1 MSKLAVLGCSAMLL
15 LLGQSQQHENFS
27 KYKAVEAYEIR
38 PGILMM
44 PKYAADGQVCEIG
57 LERRRYSPESISLD
71 GDIPDKDLDE
81 IVDEIVPPAE
91 RGLKDEIERTNEDGG
106 GLTTFR
112 NYENVSVQIFSH
124 VLYDAKRKIKAEPN
138 IAVIISW
145 KNRKCD

>member
-1 MSKLAVLGCSAMLL
+1 
-15 LLGQSQQHENFS
+15 
-27 KYKAVEAYEIR
+27 
-38 PGILMM
+38 MM